1 MVICL
6 SFDLY
11 SLNRSI
17 DDEDAITF
25 SRKAILYDRS
35 AVNKLVHDHRENLNH
50 FSAKALMFFILRD
63 LKHDVVSEVRIVD
76 IGYCDLFD
84 ISTNVIYEFETT
96 GCKSVQRR
104 INEIYKQTGVEVI
117 VIDVQD
123 LPDDIFQRYLKLK
136 EYVIPD

>member
-11 SLNRSI
+11 GLNRSI
-17 DDEDAITF
+17 DDEDTIAF
-25 SRKAILYDRS
+25 SRRAMLYDKS
-35 AVNKLVHDHRENLNH
+35 AVNKLVHDHKENLNH
-50 FSAKALMFFILRD
+50 YCAKALMFFILREF
-63 LKHDVVSEVRIVD
+63 KHDVVSEVRIVD

-84 ISTNVIYEFETT
+84 ISTNVIYEFETS

-136 EYVIPD
+136 EFVIPD